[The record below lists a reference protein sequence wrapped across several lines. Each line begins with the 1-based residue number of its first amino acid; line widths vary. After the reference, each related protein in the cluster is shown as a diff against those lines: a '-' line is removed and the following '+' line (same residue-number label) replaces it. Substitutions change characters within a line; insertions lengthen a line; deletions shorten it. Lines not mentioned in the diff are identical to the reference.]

1 MDEDTSQNSKASCFC
16 LFQPLHHTL
25 RSTGEKNIYI
35 EIIFSFTFPRMIVS
49 NEQYIDH
56 SRSFKQINTVVTLR
70 YETADCY
77 ATEQIVTKQRD

>member
-1 MDEDTSQNSKASCFC
+1 
-16 LFQPLHHTL
+16 
-25 RSTGEKNIYI
+25 
-35 EIIFSFTFPRMIVS
+35 MIVS